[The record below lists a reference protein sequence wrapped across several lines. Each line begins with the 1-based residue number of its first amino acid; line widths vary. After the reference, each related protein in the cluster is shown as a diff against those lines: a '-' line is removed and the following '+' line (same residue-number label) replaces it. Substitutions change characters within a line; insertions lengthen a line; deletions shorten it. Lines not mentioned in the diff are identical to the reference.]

1 MSIDELNSEEKD
13 KNFPIR
19 LLTVIFS
26 ARISIDVHL
35 TRETFGR
42 EKRPSAVKFTLLCIL
57 PCLVYFS
64 LPELHGQSK

>member
-26 ARISIDVHL
+26 ARICIDVHL
-35 TRETFGR
+35 TRETFGG
-42 EKRPSAVKFTLLCIL
+42 KRATFSCQIHAAL
-57 PCLVYFS
+57 YSS
-64 LPELHGQSK
+64 LPRLFFAS

>member
-1 MSIDELNSEEKD
+1 MSIDELNSEGKD
-13 KNFPIR
+13 ENFPPFADGY
-19 LLTVIFS
+19 FS
-26 ARISIDVHL
+26 ARICIDVQL